1 MLPSASQSTPSPT
14 GEINVLPSI
23 ITGVLEAL
31 NLYVL
36 NLELYNFVSHGKSIS
51 HICYSVIMSLI
62 LLFSLMTQQSYTIK
76 TNPPRLLTL
85 ADADCLIIRQFDV

>member
-51 HICYSVIMSLI
+51 HICYSVSN
-62 LLFSLMTQQSYTIK
+62 YTREK
-76 TNPPRLLTL
+76 
-85 ADADCLIIRQFDV
+85 CYV